1 LDEDLTKGDSMKRVF
16 RFVML
21 CFVLAGSAGAADW
34 PQFCGPQRDNL
45 SAETGL
51 KRSWPAGGPEVL
63 WTVDV
68 TTGFA
73 GPAIKDGK
81 VYLLEHTNNVSRVLC
96 LSVDSGKELWRAELD
111 DPGELK
117 NKKFPGTRGT
127 PTVTDDALYAVTL
140 YGTVFCVDLKSQKVT
155 WQHSMAS
162 EFGKQSD
169 TFGFAQSPL
178 LIGDLVVIAPL
189 TKTHGVVALDRK
201 SGAIQWTSADF
212 SGDGFVSPSLIKVN
226 GQEQILMVAGGE
238 REKKPP
244 RRKKGAPESDEDEE
258 EDAGEESAEPAP
270 LRPTVVFALS
280 PKDGS
285 LLWSYDQW
293 SCITPIPHPIMTGKD
308 TLFITSGYKS
318 VSTLIRIKGND
329 VSEVWKTEDAAT
341 WIEQP
346 LLVDGSLFVGGT
358 TKRSNKGLVCIDL
371 DGEVQWDTNQ
381 IEGAPTFD
389 HLNMIAA
396 DGMLI
401 GLDGN
406 SGVLHLIEATPKKF
420 NELASAG
427 VLAEKGQTWA
437 PIALSDGKLLVR
449 DHNQMK
455 CLNLK

>member
-1 LDEDLTKGDSMKRVF
+1 MRSIWNLTVAG
-16 RFVML
+16 VML
-21 CFVLAGSAGAADW
+21 AGIVQAGDW
-34 PQFCGPQRDNL
+34 PQFCGPQRNNL
-45 SAETGL
+45 STETGL
-51 KRSWPAGGPEVL
+51 AKSWPAEGPDVF

-81 VYLLEHTNNVSRVLC
+81 VYLLGHTNNMSSVRC
-96 LSVDSGKELWRAELD
+96 LSLDSGKELWNVEFD

-127 PTVTDDALYAVTL
+127 PTVTEDSLYAVTL
-140 YGTVFCVDLKSQKVT
+140 YGTVFCVDLKSQNVAWK
-155 WQHSMAS
+155 HSMAGD
-162 EFGKQSD
+162 FGKRSE
-169 TFGFAQSPL
+169 TFGIAQSPL
-178 LIGDLVVIAPL
+178 VIGSLVVIAPL
-189 TKTHGVVALDRK
+189 TPSHSVLALDK
-201 SGAIQWTSADF
+201 TSGNTAWNSTAF
-212 SGDGFVSPSLIKVN
+212 PGDGFVSPSLIEVN
-226 GQEQILMVAGGE
+226 GQEQILMVSGGE

-244 RRKKGAPESDEDEE
+244 RRKKGAPEPDEEE
-258 EDAGEESAEPAP
+258 EDAAVEESAAPAP

-293 SCITPIPHPIMTGKD
+293 SCVTPIPHPIMTGKD

-318 VSTLIRIKGND
+318 VSTLIRIKGST
-329 VSEVWKTEDAAT
+329 VSEVWKTEDAAS

-346 LLVDGSLFVGGT
+346 VLVNDSLFVGGT
-358 TKRSNKGLVCIDL
+358 TKRSNKGLVCLDL

-381 IEGAPTFD
+381 IEDAPTFD

-396 DGMLI
+396 DGLLI

-406 SGVLHLIEATPKKF
+406 SGMLHLIEATPKKF
-420 NELASAG
+420 KELASAR
-427 VLAEKGQTWA
+427 VLEEKGQTWA
-437 PIALSDGKLLVR
+437 PIALSGGKLLVR
-449 DHNQMK
+449 DHHQMK